1 MAEQR
6 ASAELFDLY
15 GPAWTWKPP
24 LPLGVTSSWRLMRIS
39 DSLALIFLAVKR
51 PDASLLAAL
60 NTIRT
65 SPAADATDK
74 ADAGCADADEA
85 AGAGLAC
92 ATFVG
97 LAGAWEGVFCGGAVA
112 DTGWTGAGAAG
123 SVLC

>member
-1 MAEQR
+1 
-6 ASAELFDLY
+6 
-15 GPAWTWKPP
+15 
-24 LPLGVTSSWRLMRIS
+24 MRIS

-97 LAGAWEGVFCGGAVA
+97 LAGAWEGVFCAGAVA